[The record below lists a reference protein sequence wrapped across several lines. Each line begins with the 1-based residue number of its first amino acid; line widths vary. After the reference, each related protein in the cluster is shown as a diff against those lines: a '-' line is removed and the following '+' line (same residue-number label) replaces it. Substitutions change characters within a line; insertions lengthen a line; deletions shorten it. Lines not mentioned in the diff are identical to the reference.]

1 MQRCGCIFT
10 TAYAFKCAAICVR
23 NVNAGCR
30 YVRARHEEELQ
41 WSVSDE
47 DLMPYANGIDFSL
60 NRMQHV
66 HSVTHDRRQQRL
78 DGVLY
83 ILAFTQAPPPPLCR
97 YHIEPPV
104 AVHSLNDFTAL
115 LQGARQL
122 EVMVRFAKG
131 GRRDKYAE
139 ERLQALAEVVA
150 DGQHHDAIT
159 GRSTVLPAL
168 QPLFLL
174 IKSRHQHAASPEE
187 NIITI
192 KRAA

>member
-1 MQRCGCIFT
+1 M
-10 TAYAFKCAAICVR
+10 
-23 NVNAGCR
+23 
-30 YVRARHEEELQ
+30 
-41 WSVSDE
+41 SDE
-47 DLMPYANGIDFSL
+47 DLVPYANGEGDSL
-60 NRMQHV
+60 SQMQRASIV
-66 HSVTHDRRQQRL
+66 IRNRRQQHL
-78 DGVLY
+78 DGVLH
-83 ILAFTQAPPPPLCR
+83 IPAFTQAPPPPLCR

-159 GRSTVLPAL
+159 GRSTVLLAL
-168 QPLFLL
+168 QPLFIL
-174 IKSRHQHAASPEE
+174 IKSRHQHAACCV
-187 NIITI
+187 
-192 KRAA
+192 